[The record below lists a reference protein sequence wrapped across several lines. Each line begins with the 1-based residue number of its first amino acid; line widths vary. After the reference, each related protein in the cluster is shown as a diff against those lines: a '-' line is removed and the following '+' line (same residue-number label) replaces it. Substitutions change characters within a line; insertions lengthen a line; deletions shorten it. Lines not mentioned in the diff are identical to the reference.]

1 MTEVDIAVTIAPE
14 NELSQST
21 IKDLIK
27 FQDSIEIIELR
38 IDQWVDFDVKHVSK
52 VVDNIYSLNLGKK
65 ILVTYRTSS
74 QGGDG
79 TLSQE
84 AYLNA
89 LAEIINLVHIDLVDI
104 EFEPGKSTQPLIDL
118 IEQFKSKQIQ
128 VVLSYHDF
136 KKTPALEA
144 LKHLYFKMHQL
155 EPDYLK
161 IAVMPHEKQDVLNLL
176 SAMSETSDSVTQQ
189 VIGIAMSKLGVISRT
204 AQGLFGGTV
213 TYGCLDSPKAPG
225 QIHVEVL
232 KRQLKLYE

>member
-1 MTEVDIAVTIAPE
+1 MTEVDIVVTIAPE

-104 EFEPGKSTQPLIDL
+104 EFEPGKSTQSLIDL

-176 SAMSETSDSVTQQ
+176 SALSETSDSVTQQ

>member
-1 MTEVDIAVTIAPE
+1 MTEVNIAVTIAPK

-38 IDQWVDFDVKHVSK
+38 IDQWVGFDVKHVSK

-74 QGGDG
+74 QGGNG

-89 LAEIINLVHIDLVDI
+89 LAEMINLAHIDLVDI

-161 IAVMPHEKQDVLNLL
+161 VAVMPHEKQDVLNLL
-176 SAMSETSDSVTQQ
+176 IAMSETSDSVTQQ

-225 QIHVEVL
+225 QIHVEAL
-232 KRQLKLYE
+232 KQQLKLYE

>member
-14 NELSQST
+14 NELSPST

-89 LAEIINLVHIDLVDI
+89 LAEIINLAHIDLVDI

-161 IAVMPHEKQDVLNLL
+161 VAVMPHEKQDVLNLL

>member
-1 MTEVDIAVTIAPE
+1 MTEVNIAITIAPK

-74 QGGDG
+74 QGGNG

-89 LAEIINLVHIDLVDI
+89 LAEMINLAHIDLVDI

-161 IAVMPHEKQDVLNLL
+161 VAVMPHEKQDVLNLL

-225 QIHVEVL
+225 QIHVEAL
-232 KRQLKLYE
+232 KQQLKLYE